1 MKFLNVT
8 FKSFYGLKIHIEA
21 KDLLLEDINLINLNA
36 SNIFNLPVFITI
48 ADMFHLNNLNINF
61 C

>member
-1 MKFLNVT
+1 MT
-8 FKSFYGLKIHIEA
+8 FKSFYGLKIYIEA

-36 SNIFNLPVFITI
+36 SNIFNLSVFITI
-48 ADMFHLNNLNINF
+48 ADMFYLNKLNINS